1 MSDNTG
7 QTGGVNISGSV
18 GPVGGDIVGRDNII
32 NNITVHSLNQVE
44 DLTTLLKASM
54 VQLGSIPEPDALDS
68 LAVVLDEIAKLY
80 LLIDTEVTR
89 YLSLSF
95 DDPQQMFHD
104 RSVLLSLD
112 GGQIMAR
119 AAEAKGHSEKIS
131 RIYSSRL
138 CPWFQARLSSDA
150 MDRVKH
156 AFVDGLATSD
166 ARMWYSI
173 DELAKWLSQKASQ
186 TLNLVDAGDVIAA
199 RQTVKDAR
207 RDCQEMRQKLA
218 DTISVMRHI
227 QGDLIRI
234 AS

>member
-18 GPVGGDIVGRDNII
+18 GPVGGDIVGRDII
-32 NNITVHSLNQVE
+32 NNITVHSINQVE
-44 DLTTLLKASM
+44 DLATLLKASM
-54 VQLGSIPEPDALDS
+54 TQLGSMPEPDALDS

-95 DDPQQMFHD
+95 DDPQQMFPD

-112 GGQIMAR
+112 GGQIRAR
-119 AAEAKGHSEKIS
+119 AAEARGHCEKIF

-138 CPWFQARLSSDA
+138 RPWFQARLSSDA
-150 MDRVKH
+150 MDRVEQ
-156 AFVDGLATSD
+156 AFGGLAISD
-166 ARMWYSI
+166 AGMWYSI

-186 TLNLVDAGDVIAA
+186 TLNLVDAGDVTDA

-207 RDCQEMRQKLA
+207 RDCQGMRQKLA

-227 QGDLIRI
+227 QGELIRI